1 MMTDP
6 HPPEARTPA
15 VHVLDPA
22 SNEGYLSRPIPV
34 ARDTEI
40 RDLLAATSPQALAAV
55 LDQSHAPVLLAFAE
69 RMAALA
75 VRRHDP
81 DVLRDGIR
89 AAAAAF
95 EVADEREALLVLPLL
110 WRSAE
115 LLGLDPAAELT
126 GPPSGTGAPGA
137 LADFATRQPEDRT
150 IQVMGYR
157 ESADDDGFRYERT
170 W

>member
-1 MMTDP
+1 MTNP
-6 HPPEARTPA
+6 HRPELHVPE

-40 RDLLAATSPQALAAV
+40 RDLLAAAPPQTLAAV
-55 LDQSHAPVLLAFAE
+55 LDQSHAPVLLAYAE

-89 AAAAAF
+89 AVAAAF
-95 EVADEREALLVLPLL
+95 TVTADEREVLLVLPLL

-115 LLGLDPAAELT
+115 LLGLDPAAELA
-126 GPPSGTGAPGA
+126 GPASGAAPGP
-137 LADFATRQPEDRT
+137 LAAFATRQPEDRT
-150 IQVMGYR
+150 IEVMGYR